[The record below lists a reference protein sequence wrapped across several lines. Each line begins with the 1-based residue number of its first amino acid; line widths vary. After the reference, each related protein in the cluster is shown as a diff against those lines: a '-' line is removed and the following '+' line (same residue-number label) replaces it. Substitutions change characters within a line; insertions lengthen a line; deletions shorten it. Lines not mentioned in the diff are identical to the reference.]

1 MIKLIDILKELFEE
15 KSKKD
20 ILDILEPYS
29 QDPSYFVSFTNIEKI
44 GINPVNKFS
53 TPIGVYCYNLKDLW
67 ADWVGG
73 DDFFGKDRPYVNLL
87 KLNTDKVLYVKDYN
101 LNKKDMSFL
110 EEIYQKHSTSD
121 IPFNKFITQLKSSD
135 NNDSLYQTNTDGGLI
150 WKLTEEIAK
159 IIKGDD
165 SKSFTVAWNKLFR
178 SMGYNVIIDKQS
190 TVHLLQSSQ
199 AIFLTPSTYKVIERY
214 HNKLSNSNIKT
225 LDKYWG
231 TDKQPYYRPG
241 PNPTVDLIVKYND
254 GNTIK
259 ILLIKR
265 SPTSKAEPGKWA
277 LPGGFHDTNE
287 PIGKFWKPGRESA
300 RQAAI
305 RELTEETGLYLA
317 NIKDLQSRIKFVGS
331 YEGGNRDPRDNG
343 EAWSKSNA
351 FSIELNPQ
359 DNININDVSGRDD
372 AVDAKWFNI
381 NSLPTLAFDHN
392 KIIQDSL

>member
-67 ADWVGG
+67 TDWIEG

-87 KLNTDKVLYVKDYN
+87 KLNTDKVLYIKDYN

-110 EEIYQKHSTSD
+110 EKIYQKHSTPD
-121 IPFNKFITQLKSSD
+121 IPFDKFITQLKSLH

-165 SKSFTVAWNKLFR
+165 SKSFTVVWNKLFR
-178 SMGYNVIIDKQS
+178 SMGYDVIIDKQS

-214 HNKLSNSNIKT
+214 HNKLSDSNIKT

-241 PNPTVDLIVKYND
+241 PNPTVDLVVKYNE

-287 PIGKFWKPGRESA
+287 PIGKSWKPGRESA

-331 YEGGNRDPRDNG
+331 YEGGNRDPRDND

-381 NSLPTLAFDHN
+381 NSLPALAFDHS
-392 KIIQDSL
+392 KIIQNTL

>member
-1 MIKLIDILKELFEE
+1 MIKLIDILKKLFEE
-15 KSKKD
+15 KSKKN

-44 GINPVNKFS
+44 GINPINKFS
-53 TPIGVYCYNLKDLW
+53 TPIGVYCYSLKDLW
-67 ADWVGG
+67 TDWIAG

-87 KLNTDKVLYVKDYN
+87 KLNTDKVLYIRDYS
-101 LNKKDMSFL
+101 LNKKDISFL
-110 EEIYQKHSTSD
+110 KKIYQKYTSTN
-121 IPFNKFITQLKSSD
+121 IPFDEFVTQIKPSGG
-135 NNDSLYQTNTDGGLI
+135 NNSLYQTTSDGGLI

-159 IIKGDD
+159 IIKGNDN
-165 SKSFTVAWNKLFR
+165 KSFTVTWNKLFR
-178 SMGYNVIIDKQS
+178 SMGYDVIIDKQS
-190 TVHLLQSSQ
+190 TIHLLQSSQ
-199 AIFLTPSTYKVIERY
+199 AVFLIPSAYSVIERY
-214 HNKLSNSNIKT
+214 HNKLSDSNAKT

-241 PNPTVDLIVKYND
+241 PNPTVDLVVKYND

-265 SPTSKAEPGKWA
+265 SSTSKAEPGKWA
-277 LPGGFHDTNE
+277 LPGGFHDTSE
-287 PIGKFWKPGRESA
+287 PVGKPWKPGRESA

-317 NIKDLQSRIKFVGS
+317 NIKDLQSRIKFIGS
-331 YEGGNRDPRDNG
+331 YEGNKRDPRDND

-351 FSIELNPQ
+351 FTIELNPQ

-372 AVDAKWFNI
+372 AVDAKWFDV
-381 NSLPTLAFDHN
+381 NSLPTLAFDHS
-392 KIIQDSL
+392 KIIQNAL